1 MTRRAG
7 LFAATSI
14 SILFALAGRAQAQSA
29 PPDSASAPP
38 PAPVT
43 PEIPVAQTPADFPRG
58 RISGLAFLDIYY
70 NVDGDRRHA
79 YDAAGNDSGQVA
91 IDGKKPI
98 TKDLN
103 GILIR
108 RVYFQLDSD
117 LSYRFAARFRLE
129 TDSKELTSGGKIGVF
144 VKAAYLQAKSVFTR
158 SDFYIGMINTPTF
171 ENSEEFW
178 GYRSV
183 EKTIADFRGV
193 ASSSDL
199 GGELK
204 GFADPNHHVGYGLM
218 VGTGTGQKPETDR
231 YKRVYFTLPIR
242 FGALRLEPYTDYQ
255 VVRVTPAA
263 INNDQATYK
272 VFAGYELRRTAIG
285 AEALTRVLHK
295 GTSATEEQRG
305 YSVFVRQTVSPA
317 FAAFARF
324 DLWNPNHRVDNR
336 VDQQMWIGG
345 VDWQPLKDVH
355 VMPNLELLKYDAKG
369 TAVAPAHDDV
379 QARVTFYYR
388 FSKPQS

>member
-1 MTRRAG
+1 MSRRAG
-7 LFAATSI
+7 LFAAVTI
-14 SILFALAGRAQAQSA
+14 SILAILAPQARAQSA
-29 PPDSASAPP
+29 SPDSSSAPSPLPPPD
-38 PAPVT
+38 PVS
-43 PEIPVAQTPADFPRG
+43 IAQTPADFPRG

-79 YDAAGNDSGQVA
+79 YDAAGADSGQVS
-91 IDGKKPI
+91 IDGKKSI

-103 GILIR
+103 GVLVR

-129 TDSKELTSGGKIGVF
+129 TDSKSLTSDGKIGVF

-158 SDFYIGMINTPTF
+158 SDFFVGMINTPTF

-178 GYRSV
+178 QYRAV

-199 GGELK
+199 GAELK
-204 GFADPNHHVGYGLM
+204 GFADPNHHVGYALM
-218 VGTGTGQKPETDR
+218 VGAGTGQKPETDR

-242 FGALRLEPYTDYQ
+242 AGSLRLEPYADYQ

-263 INNDQATYK
+263 INNDQATHK
-272 VFAGYELRRTAIG
+272 VFAGYELRRTALG
-285 AEALTRVLHK
+285 AEALDRVSHK
-295 GTSATEEQRG
+295 GAGATEEARG
-305 YSVFVRQTVSPA
+305 FSVFARQTFSPS

-324 DLWNPNHRVDNR
+324 DLWNPNKRVTDR
-336 VDQQMWIGG
+336 VDQQFWIAG

-355 VMPNLELLKYDAKG
+355 VIPNLELLRYDAKG

-388 FSKPQS
+388 FAKPQS